1 MSCPP
6 NSINPTSTVQDNSSF
21 NYITVINTD
30 SNNIEVVQPVT
41 NVVQIATGPLGPVGP
56 QGPSG
61 SIGPSGSQGPI
72 GPVGPSAPFTYIGNN
87 IWNTTSS
94 IQVTGSF
101 TVSGSNTFIGTNI
114 FSGSLL
120 ISGSVYGNVTEQP
133 VASNTSS
140 IDISTANFFTITLG
154 SSATTHI
161 SASNVRAGQSVN
173 ILVTTGTNSTAS
185 FSTNIKQ
192 PSGSFYLPTSGSG
205 NKDILSLVAFDSS
218 NLYLVAVN
226 QML

>member
-1 MSCPP
+1 
-6 NSINPTSTVQDNSSF
+6 
-21 NYITVINTD
+21 
-30 SNNIEVVQPVT
+30 
-41 NVVQIATGPLGPVGP
+41 
-56 QGPSG
+56 
-61 SIGPSGSQGPI
+61 
-72 GPVGPSAPFTYIGNN
+72 
-87 IWNTTSS
+87 
-94 IQVTGSF
+94 
-101 TVSGSNTFIGTNI
+101 
-114 FSGSLL
+114 
-120 ISGSVYGNVTEQP
+120 VTEQP

-205 NKDILSLVAFDSS
+205 KFDILSLVSFDTTS
-218 NLYLVAVN
+218 LYLVAVN
-226 QML
+226 QMI